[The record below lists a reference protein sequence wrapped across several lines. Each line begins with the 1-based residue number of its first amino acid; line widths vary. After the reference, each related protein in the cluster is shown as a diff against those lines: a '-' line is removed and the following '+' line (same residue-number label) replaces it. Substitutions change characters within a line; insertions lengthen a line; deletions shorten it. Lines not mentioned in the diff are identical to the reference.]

1 LLYGGGSSSLEA
13 SMVEYV
19 NKGERWT
26 EAEDDFLREN
36 YGKAFTKF
44 LAIRMGRPIDAIRI
58 HAGKLGLT
66 KARGSRKSPVDR
78 LPPASK
84 ACFLCKGSKVVH
96 RLKKNEYVL
105 LGPVTHTDSGMW
117 FAAERT
123 LCYNNPRAPRYA
135 TKLKADSLVLVAE
148 YQKWY
153 ESTHA
158 GCKPPNTGKS
168 REKAVKSAGKN
179 GKGHEG
185 IQGRRAV

>member
-1 LLYGGGSSSLEA
+1 LSLKA
-13 SMVEYV
+13 TVVEYV

-44 LAIRMGRPIDAIRI
+44 LAIRMGRPIAAIRI
-58 HAGKLGLT
+58 RAGKLGLT

-84 ACFLCKGSKVVH
+84 ACFLRKGAKVIH
-96 RLKKNEYVL
+96 RLRKNEYEL
-105 LGPVTHTDSGMW
+105 LGPVFHTDTGMW

-123 LCYNNPRAPRYA
+123 LCYSNPRAPRYA
-135 TKLKADSLVLVAE
+135 TRLKADSLVLVAE
-148 YQKWY
+148 YRKWY

-168 REKAVKSAGKN
+168 REKAIKSAGKDD
-179 GKGHEG
+179 KGHERICG
-185 IQGRRAV
+185 GRAA